1 MFKYDKEGNLTVS
14 IYDFVDMM
22 PEGAKKEFIELLSCQ
37 DDIIEHVRQQVFEG
51 YTNINF
57 LSAGEVCDDLR
68 LSTPLQQFREDIRL
82 RGDELL
88 VKEIKRLRDLIEDK
102 RRYYESGWDEYYK
115 LRDEFSSYRKIISRL

>member
-22 PEGAKKEFIELLSCQ
+22 PEGAKKELIELLSCQ
-37 DDIIEHVRQQVFEG
+37 DNIIEHVRQQVFEG

-68 LSTPLQQFREDIRL
+68 LSTPLQQFREDIRQTGDDML
-82 RGDELL
+82 R
-88 VKEIKRLRDLIEDK
+88 KEIERLRELVEDK
-102 RRYYESGWDEYYK
+102 RRHYESGWDEYNK
-115 LRDEFSSYRKIISRL
+115 LTNTIHDQYGIIM

>member
-1 MFKYDKEGNLTVS
+1 MFKYDNEGNLTVS

-68 LSTPLQQFREDIRL
+68 LSTPLQQFREDTRQTGDDMLRKEIERL
-82 RGDELL
+82 REL
-88 VKEIKRLRDLIEDK
+88 VEDK
-102 RRYYESGWDEYYK
+102 RKHYGHQTY
-115 LRDEFSSYRKIISRL
+115 